1 LDFRGENSVYTH
13 FSGGEISVYTHF
25 SGGKTE
31 YAISDLASEFSGQFI
46 FAKIDIDEQEELKQ
60 QFSITN
66 VPTLI
71 VFKDGKEVQRE
82 EGELQAQ
89 ELRILLKH
97 YGVFRESDHRREQ
110 AREKH
115 IAGDKMRNSCACN
128 SPSSRCT
135 SLPSLNTTSV
145 EEKNT

>member
-1 LDFRGENSVYTH
+1 VAILRK
-13 FSGGEISVYTHF
+13 FSSPCFVLTKFFFNVFNLLNIFFIEFMGIWSEPCI
-25 SGGKTE
+25 KTE

-89 ELRILLKH
+89 EFGNLSNKL
-97 YGVFRESDHRREQ
+97 
-110 AREKH
+110 
-115 IAGDKMRNSCACN
+115 CACSI
-128 SPSSRCT
+128 SPMSKKICAMSKATRT
-135 SLPSLNTTSV
+135 LLGSD
-145 EEKNT
+145 EIA